1 MQLAAMESH
10 TPTSHLAGIISL
22 CQVRCL
28 GSINA
33 MPPLGLVHSFR
44 QGLPNKQLS
53 NMGSRHLSLVLWS
66 TCLLLLS
73 TDAGTGA
80 RNRQSLRTGPLPE
93 AESATS
99 SPGVR
104 CLSMLTPSAVVC
116 RPCQHPPRC
125 AAGDGHPLSQ
135 PPRPLVSHPVQQAA
149 AGREDDLWHQGGHQL
164 HLPRHR
170 HWWLGV
176 GHPEHP
182 VTRGQGEAR
191 GEAIMSCSGSWMG
204 RAAFQ
209 GGGRA
214 PCRAP
219 LREALAPPQSQE
231 L

>member
-93 AESATS
+93 AEKRNIQPGCALPVHADTICCGLQALSTSTPLCSRRWTSPQPTTAT
-99 SPGVR
+99 PGF
-104 CLSMLTPSAVVC
+104 P
-116 RPCQHPPRC
+116 
-125 AAGDGHPLSQ
+125 
-135 PPRPLVSHPVQQAA
+135 
-149 AGREDDLWHQGGHQL
+149 
-164 HLPRHR
+164 
-170 HWWLGV
+170 
-176 GHPEHP
+176 
-182 VTRGQGEAR
+182 
-191 GEAIMSCSGSWMG
+191 SCSASC
-204 RAAFQ
+204 
-209 GGGRA
+209 
-214 PCRAP
+214 CRT
-219 LREALAPPQSQE
+219 
-231 L
+231 